1 MIALHI
7 PITAMLIGI
16 VLRGSAFVFRKY
28 DSTEDAVQRRWSTI
42 FGIARFFTPFFQGLT
57 LGALTTGAIHFV
69 GDQVVTGFFAGWLT
83 PFALTCGL
91 FALALFA
98 FLAAAYMTVDLQD
111 QPDLQNDFRLRAIRA
126 QTALIPLAIIVFTT
140 SKYGAPL
147 MFHGLTNWWAP
158 LLLGWTAL
166 SAITVTLALWFRKF
180 YLARIAAVYDPTIGE
195 ACLKFD
201 QIFRRPRGMYLSITR
216 KGHVRE
222 VLHNWPVKDVRFI
235 CVTNAGRI
243 LGLGDLGA
251 NGMGIPIGKL
261 QLYTAAAGVPP
272 EGLLPMYLDAGT
284 NNETYLQDPL
294 YVGLRQKRPSKE
306 ELYAFVDEFVE
317 AVQEVF
323 PNCCI
328 HFEDWTGVDAVA
340 LLARY
345 RNKISCYNDDIQ
357 GTAGVTLA
365 GLINALKITGGQL
378 KDQRILFLGAG
389 SAAIGL
395 ADLIVSALGQQGVA
409 PNVAR
414 QQIRLFDTQG
424 LVVAG
429 RPSLAAYKLPYAH
442 KLPPSKPFNHLDLAT
457 EYPQI
462 VAAIEDFKPTILI
475 GVSTVGKLFSQ
486 EVVEA
491 MSRINERPIIFALS
505 NPIEKH
511 ECLPEDAYAWS
522 GGRVVY
528 AGGVQFPPVHIG
540 GQTFLPSQANNLYIF
555 PAVGMAIYATNAKRV
570 TDEMFIEA
578 ARAVAD
584 QVTPEQLKLGMLF
597 PPQSDILEV
606 EIQTATRVAKVIFD
620 DDLARVKR
628 PANLRSW
635 IEGQVYHPQ
644 Y

>member
-1 MIALHI
+1 MQEKQTPSSKSLRGIDVLRN
-7 PITAMLIGI
+7 PNLNKGTAFNLKEREDLGLVGLLPDGIETLDRQVERVLGHLAQKPTDLERYIYLIGLADRNETLFYK
-16 VLRGSAFVFRKY
+16 VLMS
-28 DSTEDAVQRRWSTI
+28 DP
-42 FGIARFFTPFFQGLT
+42 ARFLE
-57 LGALTTGAIHFV
+57 I
-69 GDQVVTGFFAGWLT
+69 
-83 PFALTCGL
+83 
-91 FALALFA
+91 
-98 FLAAAYMTVDLQD
+98 
-111 QPDLQNDFRLRAIRA
+111 
-126 QTALIPLAIIVFTT
+126 
-140 SKYGAPL
+140 
-147 MFHGLTNWWAP
+147 
-158 LLLGWTAL
+158 
-166 SAITVTLALWFRKF
+166 
-180 YLARIAAVYDPTIGE
+180 VYDPTIGE

-201 QIFRRPRGMYLSITR
+201 HIYRRPRGMYLSITR

-222 VLHNWPVKDVRFI
+222 VLRNWPVKDVRFI
-235 CVTNAGRI
+235 CVTNSGRI

-284 NNETYLQDPL
+284 NNETYLRDPL
-294 YVGLRQKRPSKE
+294 YVGLRQRRPKSD

-345 RNKISCYNDDIQ
+345 RNKVSCYNDDIQ

-365 GLINALKITGGQL
+365 GLINALKITGCQL

-409 PNVAR
+409 PDVAQ

-429 RPSLAAYKLPYAH
+429 RPGLAAHKLPYAH

-475 GVSTVGKLFSQ
+475 GVSTVGKLFSR

-522 GGRVVY
+522 GGKVVY

-555 PAVGMAIYATNAKRV
+555 PAVGLAIYATNAKRV

-578 ARAVAD
+578 ARALAD

-606 EIQTATRVAKVIFD
+606 EIQTATRVATVIFD
-620 DDLARVKR
+620 AGLARVER

-635 IEGQVYHPQ
+635 IEGHVYHPQ

>member
-1 MIALHI
+1 MTTKKHGIELLQD
-7 PITAMLIGI
+7 PTANKSTAFTEAEKQGWGI
-16 VLRGSAFVFRKY
+16 VGLVP
-28 DSTEDAVQRRWSTI
+28 DTTESIETQLSRVLLQLKQKPTDLERYIYLMNLLETDETLFYYTLMSDP
-42 FGIARFFTPFFQGLT
+42 ARFLE
-57 LGALTTGAIHFV
+57 I
-69 GDQVVTGFFAGWLT
+69 
-83 PFALTCGL
+83 
-91 FALALFA
+91 
-98 FLAAAYMTVDLQD
+98 
-111 QPDLQNDFRLRAIRA
+111 
-126 QTALIPLAIIVFTT
+126 
-140 SKYGAPL
+140 
-147 MFHGLTNWWAP
+147 
-158 LLLGWTAL
+158 
-166 SAITVTLALWFRKF
+166 
-180 YLARIAAVYDPTIGE
+180 VYDPTIGE

-201 QIFRRPRGMYLSITR
+201 HILRRPRGMFLSITR
-216 KGHVRE
+216 KGHIKK
-222 VLHNWPVKDVRFI
+222 VLRNWPVKDVRFI

-251 NGMGIPIGKL
+251 NGMPIPIGKL

-272 EGLLPMYLDAGT
+272 KGLLPMYLDAGT

-294 YVGLRQKRPSKE
+294 YFGLRRRRPPTE
-306 ELYAFVDEFVE
+306 ELYAFVDEFVD

-328 HFEDWTGVDAVA
+328 HFEDWTGADAVA

-345 RNKISCYNDDIQ
+345 RDRVSCYNDDIQ

-395 ADLIVSALGQQGVA
+395 ADLMVSALGQQGVA
-409 PNVAR
+409 KDVAR
-414 QQIRLFDTQG
+414 QHIRLFDTEG

-429 RPSLAAYKLPYAH
+429 RPGLAAHKLPYAH
-442 KLPPSKPFNHLDLAT
+442 KLAPSKPFNHLDLAS

-475 GVSTVGKLFSQ
+475 GVSTVGKLFSR

-491 MSRINERPIIFALS
+491 MSRHNARPIIFALS

-522 GGRVVY
+522 NGKVVY
-528 AGGVQFPPVHIG
+528 AGGVQFPPVHLA
-540 GQTFLPSQANNLYIF
+540 GQTFVPSQANNLYIF

-578 ARAVAD
+578 AQGVAD
-584 QVTPEQLKLGMLF
+584 QVTPDQLKLGMLF
-597 PPQSDILEV
+597 PPQSNILEV
-606 EIQTATRVAKVIFD
+606 EIQTAARVAKLIFD
-620 DDLARVKR
+620 SGLARVNR
-628 PANLRSW
+628 PSDIVQFIR
-635 IEGQVYHPQ
+635 EHVYKPQ
-644 Y
+644 YHTELALEEVAG

>member
-1 MIALHI
+1 MQEKQTPSTKSLRGIDVLNN
-7 PITAMLIGI
+7 PNLNKGTAFNPKEREDLGLVGLLPDGIETLDRQVERVLGHLAQKPTDLERYIYLIGLADRNETLFYK
-16 VLRGSAFVFRKY
+16 VLMS
-28 DSTEDAVQRRWSTI
+28 DP
-42 FGIARFFTPFFQGLT
+42 ARFLE
-57 LGALTTGAIHFV
+57 I
-69 GDQVVTGFFAGWLT
+69 
-83 PFALTCGL
+83 
-91 FALALFA
+91 
-98 FLAAAYMTVDLQD
+98 
-111 QPDLQNDFRLRAIRA
+111 
-126 QTALIPLAIIVFTT
+126 
-140 SKYGAPL
+140 
-147 MFHGLTNWWAP
+147 
-158 LLLGWTAL
+158 
-166 SAITVTLALWFRKF
+166 
-180 YLARIAAVYDPTIGE
+180 VYDPTIGE

-201 QIFRRPRGMYLSITR
+201 HIYRRPRGMYLSITR

-222 VLHNWPVKDVRFI
+222 VLRNWPVKDVRFI

-294 YVGLRQKRPSKE
+294 YVGLRQRRPASE

-345 RNKISCYNDDIQ
+345 RNKVSCYNDDIQ

-365 GLINALKITGGQL
+365 GLINALKITAGQL

-395 ADLIVSALGQQGVA
+395 ADLIVSALGQEGVS
-409 PNVAR
+409 PDVAR
-414 QQIRLFDTQG
+414 RQIRLFDSQG
-424 LVVAG
+424 LVVAA
-429 RPSLAAYKLPYAH
+429 RPGLAAH
-442 KLPPSKPFNHLDLAT
+442 KLPFAHKLSPNKPFNHLDLAT

-475 GVSTVGKLFSQ
+475 GVSTVGKLFSR

-522 GGRVVY
+522 GGKVVY

-620 DDLARVKR
+620 AGLARVER
-628 PANLRSW
+628 PANIRSW
-635 IEGQVYHPQ
+635 IEGHVYHPQ